1 MSRYKEIDLDNIKV
15 YSVKDRPSKVDP
27 ELFAKPA
34 SSNLSSFF
42 ASLPK
47 VLKAA
52 EFNEFINHS
61 TEAIAARKAFIIGLG
76 GHVIKCGLAPLLIH
90 LMKHEIVSCFAVNGS
105 VAVHD
110 YELAMFGKTSEDV
123 AAKLADGSF
132 GMVYET
138 TYGINS
144 VITKASEE
152 GLGFGEALGKEILAK
167 APHPEYSLLAMA
179 YKHNIP
185 VTVHVGIGTD
195 ILHQTPCADGKAIG
209 DCSLRDFRI
218 FCEEVSKLN
227 DGGIY
232 LNLGSAVILP
242 EVFLKALT
250 VARNIKGQVQD
261 FYTAVFDMNT
271 HYRAMENVV
280 KRPVL
285 NGGKGYYFIGHHE
298 IMIPLY
304 IAAILE
310 QFDLDIPF

>member
-1 MSRYKEIDLDNIKV
+1 LSRYKEIDLDNIKV

-34 SSNLSSFF
+34 CASVSGLLE
-42 ASLPK
+42 SLPK

-52 EFNEFINHS
+52 ELNEFIGHS
-61 TEAIAARKAFIIGLG
+61 ADAISKHKAFIIGLG
-76 GHVIKCGLAPLLIH
+76 GHVIKCGLAPLLID

-123 AAKLADGSF
+123 AEKLSDGSF
-132 GMVYET
+132 GMVFET
-138 TYGINS
+138 TYGIND
-144 VITKASEE
+144 VITRASEA
-152 GLGFGEALGKEILAK
+152 GLGFGEALGKAILEQ
-167 APHPEYSLLAMA
+167 APHPENSLLAMA
-179 YKHNIP
+179 YKHGIP
-185 VTVHVGIGTD
+185 VTVHVAIGTD

-218 FCEEVSKLN
+218 LCEEVSKLD

-232 LNLGSAVILP
+232 LNLGSAVVLP

-250 VARNIKGQVQD
+250 VARNIKDRVQD
-261 FYTAVFDMNT
+261 FYTAVFDMNS

-310 QFDLDIPF
+310 KVEKV

>member
-15 YSVKDRPSKVDP
+15 YSVKDRPSKVEP

-34 SSNLSSFF
+34 NSDMTGFL

-47 VLKAA
+47 LLKAQ
-52 EFNEFINHS
+52 ELNEFIGHS
-61 TEAIAARKAFIIGLG
+61 VEAARLKKGFIIGLG
-76 GHVIKCGLAPLLIH
+76 GHVIKCGLVPLLID

-144 VITKASEE
+144 VITKASET
-152 GLGFGEALGKEILAK
+152 GLGFGEALGKAILEK

-179 YKHNIP
+179 YKHGIP
-185 VTVHVGIGTD
+185 VTVHVAVGTD

-250 VARNIKGQVQD
+250 VARNIKGRVQD